1 MPEGHGRGLSVGLL
15 AAGAHPV
22 SSAVV
27 RLESDGEAV
36 VQVGSTEM
44 GQGQRTAFAQIAAEV
59 LAMPAERVRC
69 LGTDTQF
76 TPYDRSTGA
85 SRSTT
90 LAGLAVQR
98 AAQEIRE
105 DLVEIARSIWPD
117 ADEAP
122 ELRDG
127 AAWCRGESRTYPE
140 LVAKRFG
147 LSGGQLIGEGGV
159 HPSGTGSY
167 AEGPV
172 FWEVCVAAAEVSV
185 DRETGKVR
193 VEKTATVA
201 DVGRAI
207 NPQLVERQDEGAT
220 MQGIGNAL
228 FEEMTYQEG
237 LLLNDN
243 LLEYRIPSMEDLPSE
258 SSCIIVENGDGP
270 GPFGAKGCGEG
281 AFAGVIGAIATAV
294 ADAGVPVNALPL
306 TPERVWRSIG
316 QASQEEV
323 GS

>member
-1 MPEGHGRGLSVGLL
+1 
-15 AAGAHPV
+15 
-22 SSAVV
+22 
-27 RLESDGEAV
+27 
-36 VQVGSTEM
+36 
-44 GQGQRTAFAQIAAEV
+44 
-59 LAMPAERVRC
+59 
-69 LGTDTQF
+69 
-76 TPYDRSTGA
+76 
-85 SRSTT
+85 
-90 LAGLAVQR
+90 
-98 AAQEIRE
+98 
-105 DLVEIARSIWPD
+105 
-117 ADEAP
+117 
-122 ELRDG
+122 
-127 AAWCRGESRTYPE
+127 
-140 LVAKRFG
+140 
-147 LSGGQLIGEGGV
+147 V
-159 HPSGTGSY
+159 HPRGTGSY

-201 DVGRAI
+201 DVGKAI

-228 FEEMTYQEG
+228 FEEMAYADG

-243 LLEYRIPSMEDLPSE
+243 LLEYRIPSMEDLPAE

-306 TPERVWRSIG
+306 TPERVWRSIHES
-316 QASQEEV
+316 SQQEV